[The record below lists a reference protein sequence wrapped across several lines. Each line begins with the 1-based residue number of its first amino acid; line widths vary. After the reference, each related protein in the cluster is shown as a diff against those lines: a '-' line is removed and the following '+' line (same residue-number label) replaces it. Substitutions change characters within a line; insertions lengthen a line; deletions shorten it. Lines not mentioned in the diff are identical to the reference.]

1 MAAMPQDMAPILV
14 TLDTPCDVA
23 YWTLV
28 FQCSPAEL
36 LQATAEA
43 GNQRH
48 AVKRYFDDL
57 RGVGPVPPGW
67 EAE

>member
-28 FQCSPAEL
+28 FQCSAAEL